1 MTEQSK
7 IPLPP
12 EGKGKSLF
20 ERVEDLFGLDVFVPP
35 PVPERVAEPPAK
47 AVSRKGPSAKADRLR
62 PPFSSPLAGEEGV
75 PSSAE
80 GEGTA
85 ASAAADA
92 ADPSPNRHQAKRP
105 PDVSGHAGDMT
116 DLMPPQGE
124 RATSLDERPISFSGA
139 PQSIDRARLAEQGL
153 ILPDGKI
160 TALLEEF
167 RIVKRQLLLSAR
179 AASWGGDAR
188 AQRVLVCSP
197 LPGEGKTFCA
207 TNLALAIAA
216 EKDSEVVLVDAD
228 FAKPSILSTL
238 GLTGRRGL
246 MDALADPTIRV
257 EECVIATDVP
267 GLFVLPAGNATN
279 SDSEFLASGR
289 TSAVLD
295 RLTQGAP
302 NRMAIFDSPPALAA
316 SPAAELAKHAGQALV
331 VARADVT
338 GQSALEDALSLL
350 SGCPDIKLLLN
361 AALFSPSGRRFGTY
375 YGYGE

>member
-20 ERVEDLFGLDVFVPP
+20 ERVEDLFGLDAFVPP

-47 AVSRKGPSAKADRLR
+47 AVSRKGPSAAVRPRRFDEPAVAAEPVPHVADE
-62 PPFSSPLAGEEGV
+62 PV
-75 PSSAE
+75 AE
-80 GEGTA
+80 AQPAPE
-85 ASAAADA
+85 
-92 ADPSPNRHQAKRP
+92 P
-105 PDVSGHAGDMT
+105 VV
-116 DLMPPQGE
+116 
-124 RATSLDERPISFSGA
+124 FSGQRQ
-139 PQSIDRARLAEQGL
+139 PIDRARLAEQGL

-179 AASWGGDAR
+179 AASRAGGGPR

-257 EECVIATDVP
+257 EECVIATDVA

-302 NRMAIFDSPPALAA
+302 NRMLIFDSPPALAA

-331 VARADVT
+331 VARADMT

-350 SGCPDIKLLLN
+350 SACPDIKLLLN

>member
-20 ERVEDLFGLDVFVPP
+20 ERVEDLFGLDAFVPP
-35 PVPERVAEPPAK
+35 PVPEGAAEPAAK
-47 AVSRKGPSAKADRLR
+47 AVSRKGPSA
-62 PPFSSPLAGEEGV
+62 
-75 PSSAE
+75 
-80 GEGTA
+80 
-85 ASAAADA
+85 AAAPRRFD
-92 ADPSPNRHQAKRP
+92 Q
-105 PDVSGHAGDMT
+105 PDVAEPAEPAPPVAEEPAAHAQ
-116 DLMPPQGE
+116 PAPE
-124 RATSLDERPISFSGA
+124 PVAFSG
-139 PQSIDRARLAEQGL
+139 PQQTIDRTRLAEQGL
-153 ILPDGKI
+153 MQPDGRA

-179 AASWGGDAR
+179 AAARAGGGPR

-238 GLTGRRGL
+238 GLGGRRGL

-257 EECVIATDVP
+257 ENCVIPTDVP

-302 NRMAIFDSPPALAA
+302 NRVLIFDSPPALAA
-316 SPAAELAKHAGQALV
+316 SPAAELAKHVGQALV
-331 VARADVT
+331 VARADMT

-350 SGCPDIKLLLN
+350 SACPDIKLLLN
-361 AALFSPSGRRFGTY
+361 AARFSPSGRRFGTY
-375 YGYGE
+375 YGLGE